1 MTLVK
6 DNKADFMQLT
16 GVGGRLMRWSY
27 VVEKIYWAQH
37 CIEQKYFIFKKREF
51 IGKKWREQC
60 QWIKKLLKGNIKNC
74 E

>member
-37 CIEQKYFIFKKREF
+37 CIEQKYFIF
-51 IGKKWREQC
+51 
-60 QWIKKLLKGNIKNC
+60 
-74 E
+74 